1 VKVPS
6 KKIEGILDSSAA
18 YPNQLQEV
26 LKLQSK
32 PIKKEVVID
41 LYSLTSIFISSKSYP
56 LENGTVKVS
65 LEGQTDG
72 IYIAKVYLDTP
83 SFKNYKK

>member
-1 VKVPS
+1 
-6 KKIEGILDSSAA
+6 
-18 YPNQLQEV
+18 
-26 LKLQSK
+26 LQSK